1 MVTVTSRI
9 RYGDTINILHTSPV
23 TSSVTEESI
32 DRPSAPMTS
41 DYKKF
46 LKLKIEMTI
55 LSSQTLDMFIDQVHM
70 EGIGRT
76 VDLTIFDGYNI
87 ADADH

>member
-32 DRPSAPMTS
+32 DRPKITQSLRNH
-41 DYKKF
+41 KKTIVKT
-46 LKLKIEMTI
+46 LIEMTI
-55 LSSQTLDMFIDQVHM
+55 FSSQTLDMFIDQVHM
-70 EGIGRT
+70 EGVVRT
-76 VDLTIFDGYNI
+76 VDLTDFDGYN
-87 ADADH
+87 